1 VEDELGHQIN
11 EEELVEEEKEFVID
25 EFIWWAS
32 QGEFMS
38 YEDEPY
44 SVEVLC
50 ADLQCTECG
59 DFKGMRELEDSDDSA
74 DEEEEEFT
82 ADEFTAEDLTGILL
96 TNPPGLRVPELKEE
110 LSDEEEWKI
119 FKRVH
124 GWGEFETEG
133 IFIKDEEPVQ
143 INLVGDDKTWVKI
156 AIDSGAA
163 ESVCPK
169 DWAQQFKVVECKP
182 GQTQNFV
189 NASGGQIKHYGEKK
203 VALQTGEKKRIIG
216 MPFQACDVKR
226 PLASVKKICE
236 KGNIVQ
242 FGPTVNDNFIMSVTT
257 GEKIWLSV
265 EKGQYVMEA
274 ALVTESPF

>member
-1 VEDELGHQIN
+1 
-11 EEELVEEEKEFVID
+11 
-25 EFIWWAS
+25 
-32 QGEFMS
+32 M
-38 YEDEPY
+38 
-44 SVEVLC
+44 
-50 ADLQCTECG
+50 
-59 DFKGMRELEDSDDSA
+59 
-74 DEEEEEFT
+74 
-82 ADEFTAEDLTGILL
+82 
-96 TNPPGLRVPELKEE
+96 
-110 LSDEEEWKI
+110 
-119 FKRVH
+119 
-124 GWGEFETEG
+124 
-133 IFIKDEEPVQ
+133 
-143 INLVGDDKTWVKI
+143 
-156 AIDSGAA
+156 
-163 ESVCPK
+163 CPK

-182 GQTQNFV
+182 GQSQNFV

-257 GEKIWLSV
+257 GEKIWLTV